1 MQTPWGEL
9 GSLDLADH
17 EVCRT
22 ILAQD
27 KHQLAEGL
35 VVERV
40 FDQIFDDVPA
50 HLEGAVLLDADT
62 AIVDPGRG
70 SNGWRLSGRAVLSP
84 GVAAI

>member
-22 ILAQD
+22 ILAGD

-35 VVERV
+35 VVESA
-40 FDQIFDDVPA
+40 FDQIFEDVPA
-50 HLEGAVLLDADT
+50 HLEGATLLDVDT
-62 AIVDPGRG
+62 AIVDTKRPHDQ
-70 SNGWRLSGRAVLSP
+70 WHAFV
-84 GVAAI
+84 